1 MIDFEVVAFEVN
13 CFPTAPRIENQ
24 IFLQKMLIICTKGR
38 EKFSKLLDS

>member
-24 IFLQKMLIICTKGR
+24 IFFAKNVNHLYER
-38 EKFSKLLDS
+38 